1 MGSLRALLHHRS
13 AVVGLSVLLIIV
25 VCTIFASLIA
35 PFDPYEQSFSLRFQP
50 PSREHL
56 MGGDQLGRD
65 VLTRVLYGGRIS
77 LRVGLI
83 SVAIGSI
90 TGTIVGL
97 LGGYLG
103 GWTDILLMRF
113 IDTLLAFPGI
123 LLALVV
129 IAAIGPGLDNV
140 VIAVGVALI
149 PPFARLTRGS
159 VLSIREE
166 VYVEASQAIGAR
178 KLRIMLRHVLPNAI
192 GPIIVFTSLQLGT
205 AILFAAGLSFLGLG
219 AQPPTPEWGLM
230 CSQGRKYLG
239 LAWWPSTFPGLTLT
253 LLVISL
259 NLIGDALR
267 DALDPRTRW
276 ES

>member
-1 MGSLRALLHHRS
+1 MGMLSVLLHHRG
-13 AVVGLSVLLIIV
+13 AVVGLSVLVIIIV
-25 VCTIFASLIA
+25 CTVFAPFIA
-35 PFDPYEQSFSLRFQP
+35 PFDPYAQSALLRFQP

-65 VLTRVLYGGRIS
+65 VLTRVLYGGQIS

-83 SVAIGSI
+83 SVLIGSI
-90 TGTIVGL
+90 AGILLGL

-103 GWTDILLMRF
+103 GWADSLVMRF
-113 IDTLLAFPGI
+113 IDVLLAFPGI

-129 IAAIGPGLDNV
+129 IAALGTGLNNV

-149 PPFARLTRGS
+149 PAFARLTRGS

-166 VYVEASQAIGAR
+166 VYVEASQAIGATS
-178 KLRIMLRHVLPNAI
+178 LRIMFQHVLPNAI
-192 GPIIVFTSLQLGT
+192 GPIIVFITLQLGR

-239 LAWWPSTFPGLTLT
+239 LAWWVSTFPGLTLT
-253 LLVISL
+253 FLVISL

-267 DALDPRTRW
+267 DALDPQTRRII
-276 ES
+276 

>member
-1 MGSLRALLHHRS
+1 
-13 AVVGLSVLLIIV
+13 
-25 VCTIFASLIA
+25 
-35 PFDPYEQSFSLRFQP
+35 
-50 PSREHL
+50 

-65 VLTRVLYGGRIS
+65 VLTRVLYGGQIS

-83 SVAIGSI
+83 SVLIGSI
-90 TGTIVGL
+90 AGILLGL

-103 GWTDILLMRF
+103 GWADSLVMRF
-113 IDTLLAFPGI
+113 IDVLLAFPGI

-129 IAAIGPGLDNV
+129 IAALGTGLNNV

-149 PPFARLTRGS
+149 PAFARLTRGS

-166 VYVEASQAIGAR
+166 VYVEASQAIGATS
-178 KLRIMLRHVLPNAI
+178 LRIMFRHVLPNAI
-192 GPIIVFTSLQLGT
+192 GPIIVFITLQLGR

-239 LAWWPSTFPGLTLT
+239 LAWWVSTFPGLTLT
-253 LLVISL
+253 FLVISL

-267 DALDPRTRW
+267 DALDPQTRRII
-276 ES
+276 